1 MLVKNSKEGC
11 EDVSLEDC
19 VDTSGTL
26 WAAAGL
32 EDTFNAMQC
41 CRVGGHDHDQSCCSV
56 GDMLWASAVLE
67 VMLWAAIGLEDTLCN
82 AAGLG
87 DMHRAASG
95 FKNTLLAAAVL
106 EDTLCNA
113 AGLELMLLAAAGFED
128 TLYYGPNQW
137 VRGRFFL
144 FHIKL
149 QVYHS
154 GIGILTYSAPKSE
167 QIWLSVDKLS

>member
-32 EDTFNAMQC
+32 EDTLNAMQC
-41 CRVGGHDHDQSCCSV
+41 CRVGGHDQSCCSV

-87 DMHRAASG
+87 DMLRAASG
-95 FKNTLLAAAVL
+95 FKNTLWAAAVL

-113 AGLELMLLAAAGFED
+113 AGLELMLWAAAGFED
-128 TLYYGPNQW
+128 TLFFKD
-137 VRGRFFL
+137 FFL

-154 GIGILTYSAPKSE
+154 DFGILTYSVPKSVE
-167 QIWLSVDKLS
+167 IRLSVDKLS